1 MSETMRQRFYAV
13 TAKLLDEDP
22 RVAVVLAD
30 IGVGYLDEYG
40 VFEKHPKRVIN
51 VGIREALMVG
61 ATAGMA
67 LEGFRAI
74 AHSYTPFLIQRAFEQ
89 VKLDFGHQ
97 GVGGILVS
105 IGASH
110 DWTEGGRT
118 HQAPEDV
125 AMIRALPDWTVH
137 VPGHPD
143 EVEALLR
150 AAVARD
156 DAVYIR
162 LSDAANTS
170 AHTNSSA
177 PLATIRSGG
186 AGAPTI
192 LAVGPMLTP
201 VLEATAD
208 LDATLLYTHTPHP
221 LDADALRAARAGGTD
236 VVLVEAYLEGTSAGA
251 VTAALSGRA
260 IRLLS
265 IGVKP
270 VELRR
275 YGAPEEHNH
284 AHGVDA
290 SGIRARLAAFLG
302 AGAASP

>member
-1 MSETMRQRFYAV
+1 MSETQRQRFYAV

-22 RVAVVLAD
+22 RVALVLAD
-30 IGVGYLDEYG
+30 IGVGYLDAYG
-40 VFEKHPKRVIN
+40 VFQNHPRRVIN

-61 ATAGMA
+61 ATADMA
-67 LEGFRAI
+67 LEGFRTI

-125 AMIRALPDWTVH
+125 AMIGALPDWTIH

-162 LSDAANTS
+162 LSDAANDS
-170 AHTNSSA
+170 AVANSDR
-177 PLATIRSGG
+177 PLTTIRRGG
-186 AGAPTI
+186 EEAPTI
-192 LAVGPMLTP
+192 LAVGPMLRP
-201 VLEATAD
+201 VLDATAD
-208 LDATLLYTHTPHP
+208 LNATLLYTHTPHP
-221 LDADALRAARAGGTD
+221 LAAEALRDAVGRATD
-236 VVLVEAYLEGTSAGA
+236 VVLVEPYLEGTSAGA

-275 YGAPEEHNH
+275 YGAPEEHNR
-284 AHGVDA
+284 AHGIDA
-290 SGIRARLAAFLG
+290 AGIRARLAAFFG